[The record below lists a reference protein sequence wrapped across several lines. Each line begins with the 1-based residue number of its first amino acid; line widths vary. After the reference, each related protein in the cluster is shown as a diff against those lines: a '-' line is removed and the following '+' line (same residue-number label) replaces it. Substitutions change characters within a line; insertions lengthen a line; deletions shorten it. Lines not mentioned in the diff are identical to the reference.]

1 MNLYVF
7 SFVQSVETRPVRHF
21 QYTSWPVSGVPKST
35 QEVTNF
41 LMDVKMADSSGPAVV
56 HCSAGIGRTG
66 VLIAI
71 DIGLQAVLQ
80 GDTTID
86 VLRFVSTIRQ
96 DRPGAVQTREQYKFI
111 HQVRRRPY
119 WHSSNTHTHTQYAHM
134 HTAHTHTHTHTHA
147 HTSILYCSCHLQ
159 ALYNVAEEMGV

>member
-1 MNLYVF
+1 MF
-7 SFVQSVETRPVRHF
+7 SSVQSVETRPVRHF

-41 LMDVKMADSSGPAVV
+41 LMEVKMADSSGPAVV

-80 GDTTID
+80 GDKAID

-111 HQVRRRPY
+111 HQVRSMLY
-119 WHSSNTHTHTQYAHM
+119 TNTHQTYTHMHASTHTQ
-134 HTAHTHTHTHTHA
+134 T
-147 HTSILYCSCHLQ
+147 LYTLLHVSFELQ
-159 ALYNVAEEMGV
+159 ALYNLAIQ